1 MTVTLLKAPEEEV
14 EAVNG
19 GCSGCAPV
27 AELLTSADGV
37 TYPAV
42 ELPALVAPD

>member
-1 MTVTLLKAPEEEV
+1 MTVTLLKAPAEEV

-19 GCSGCAPV
+19 DCSGCAPV

-42 ELPALVAPD
+42 EVLVLVLPV